1 MAVKQG
7 QNINEFEED
16 LSAMSVEEWKSV
28 ENSMALLLE
37 VQKNLMILILKW
49 IYNSFLWWL
58 RKSTYL
64 RSIHQHH

>member
-28 ENSMALLLE
+28 ENSMALLLD